1 MKINFL
7 EFYVKSLKR
16 SNLIINKIL
25 IALVL
30 AVVMSGNTKA
40 ETYTPDWELY
50 AETDTEIKY
59 YVDLNSYFQKD
70 GMKYVINMQDTSN
83 QGVDFNSLSFYLEVD
98 CKEVR
103 SRPIKVFSYSGLM
116 GEGEETDLSESRI
129 WDWMYKDEKA
139 PNSPNGILL
148 NYMCGENK

>member
-1 MKINFL
+1 MYIETKL
-7 EFYVKSLKR
+7 M
-16 SNLIINKIL
+16 NKIFTL
-25 IALVL
+25 LVSVIL
-30 AVVMSGNTKA
+30 MSWNVGS

-70 GMKYVINMQDTSN
+70 GMKYVITMQDTSN
-83 QGVDFNSLSFYLEVD
+83 QGVDFNSISFYLEVD

-103 SRPIKVFSYSGLM
+103 SKPIRVFSYSGLM
-116 GEGEETDLSESRI
+116 GEGEETDLSENRI

-139 PNSPNGILL
+139 PNSPNAVLL
-148 NYMCGENK
+148 NYMCGNN

>member
-1 MKINFL
+1 MKK
-7 EFYVKSLKR
+7 Y
-16 SNLIINKIL
+16 LITLVII
-25 IALVL
+25 IAF
-30 AVVMSGNTKA
+30 NTEA

-70 GMKYVINMQDTSN
+70 GMKYVITMQDTSN
-83 QGVDFNSLSFYLEVD
+83 QGVDFNSISFYLEVD

-103 SRPIKVFSYSGLM
+103 SKPIRVFSYSGLM
-116 GEGEETDLSESRI
+116 GEGEETDLSENRI

-139 PNSPNGILL
+139 PNSPNAVLL
-148 NYMCGENK
+148 NYMCGNN

>member
-1 MKINFL
+1 MIKF
-7 EFYVKSLKR
+7 FF
-16 SNLIINKIL
+16 IL
-25 IALVL
+25 ITFFRVFSLQ
-30 AVVMSGNTKA
+30 A
-40 ETYTPDWELY
+40 EIYNPDWELY

-116 GEGEETDLSESRI
+116 GEGKETDLSENRI

-148 NYMCGENK
+148 TYMCGADGLN